1 MRRSLPRTLI
11 AVLMVFL
18 PIFSVFINGQDQ
30 SSKNPTVAETE
41 LLTTGEGPAAR
52 VTDPLTRGLRIPG
65 LLNPVAADPQT
76 AERPRF
82 RVMTHPRE
90 GRLVRGHSFRGDLR
104 NLPQIS
110 PQKFERP
117 EFEAPV
123 TTPVLFP
130 GTQPAAPRSM
140 EMGRT
145 SSASPSAPAP

>member
-1 MRRSLPRTLI
+1 MRRSFPRTLI
-11 AVLMVFL
+11 VVLMIFL
-18 PIFSVFINGQDQ
+18 PVFSVFINGQDQ
-30 SSKNPTVAETE
+30 SSKNPTPPSAETVAETE
-41 LLTTGEGPAAR
+41 LLTTDEGPAAR
-52 VTDPLTRGLRIPG
+52 VTKPLQRGLRIPG
-65 LLNPVAADPQT
+65 LRTPVAADPQT

-130 GTQPAAPRSM
+130 GTQS
-140 EMGRT
+140 
-145 SSASPSAPAP
+145 